1 MKRYWY
7 GFVFLIIGLLLAGC
21 SRTKSAAV
29 DLDNFEAVS
38 QTATGTT
45 VTFYMWG
52 GSSEINTWVDTV
64 VGKKLQDEYAITLKR
79 VPMDAGIF
87 INKLLTEKHAGK
99 EKGTMDLLWIN
110 GENFKN
116 AREADLLYGPY
127 TSVLPNFQKY
137 VDPDSVQTD
146 FGYPVEGYEAPYGKA
161 YFVFEYNSSK
171 TKVIPENFEELLSW
185 VKEHP
190 GRFTYPRPPDFTGSA
205 FVRLAFYAANGGYK
219 SFAGKFS
226 ADKATEGLK
235 NLFIYLNELK
245 PYLWQRGKVYP
256 RDSAALD
263 SLFEQGEVDFS
274 MNYNAAHA
282 QNKIN
287 AGQYPE
293 SVRTFV
299 MEQSALYNLHFTAIP
314 YNAPNKAGALV
325 LSNLLMSPE
334 IQLSKSDPANWGD
347 LTVLNTK
354 KLNPEMQKKFYG
366 INSGKAILPLAVLY
380 KESVPEISAEY
391 LDVIETAWEKEML
404 KK

>member
-1 MKRYWY
+1 MKKYWY
-7 GFVFLIIGLLLAGC
+7 TVVFVVIGLITAGC
-21 SRTKSAAV
+21 SRTKSETV
-29 DLDNFEAVS
+29 DLADFEAVS
-38 QTATGTT
+38 QAARGTT

-87 INKLLTEKHAGK
+87 INKLLTEKRAGK

-137 VDPDSVQTD
+137 IDPDSVQTD

-161 YFVFEYNSSK
+161 YFVFEYDSSR
-171 TKVIPENFEELLSW
+171 TSVIPENFTDLLSW

-205 FVRLAFYAANGGYK
+205 FVRLAFYAANGGYDA
-219 SFAGKFS
+219 FAGKFS
-226 ADKATEGLK
+226 EEKATKGLN
-235 NLFIYLNELK
+235 NLFIYLKELK
-245 PYLWQRGKVYP
+245 PYLWQQGKVYP

-314 YNAPNKAGALV
+314 YNAPNKAAALV

-354 KLNPEMQKKFYG
+354 KLNPEMQKKFTS

-380 KESVPEISAEY
+380 KEGVPEISAEY

-404 KK
+404 KE